1 VDEPS
6 ARWRSQLRSR
16 SRPQFNLSRSS
27 AALPLTYRCFVRL
40 GRSASDRGCSRRLAH
55 RPLHEQD
62 RAEGDGLDCREIAEV
77 TGRSEN
83 QVALG
88 LTRRVEGGVRRTPPY
103 NIARDNSQKP
113 RAMIARLQA
122 PDRSVDGNLARL
134 TAADSAARRAAR
146 HP

>member
-1 VDEPS
+1 
-6 ARWRSQLRSR
+6 
-16 SRPQFNLSRSS
+16 
-27 AALPLTYRCFVRL
+27 VRL

-88 LTRRVEGGVRRTPPY
+88 LTRARRGRGQATPPY
-103 NIARDNSQKP
+103 NIARGQFAKP

-122 PDRSVDGNLARL
+122 PDRSVDGNLARFDRCGFRQRDAQHAIL
-134 TAADSAARRAAR
+134 EFGVDLFHVDRLVV
-146 HP
+146 P